1 MPTRVSICSLTQ
13 MQVNV
18 LSAPD
23 MLYFKILLRQI
34 CRIFLRNATKYLTI
48 LTYHQVEYIWKMVNE
63 GKYSYNGR
71 ILQMEWANSI
81 IQGCAIKNKYL
92 HRSF

>member
-23 MLYFKILLRQI
+23 LLHFKILLRQI
-34 CRIFLRNATKYLTI
+34 CRIFLRNATKYLRI
-48 LTYHQVEYIWKMVNE
+48 PTYYQVLYIGNMVNE
-63 GKYSYNGR
+63 GKCSYNGR
-71 ILQMEWANSI
+71 ILQMEWANSKI
-81 IQGCAIKNKYL
+81 
-92 HRSF
+92 